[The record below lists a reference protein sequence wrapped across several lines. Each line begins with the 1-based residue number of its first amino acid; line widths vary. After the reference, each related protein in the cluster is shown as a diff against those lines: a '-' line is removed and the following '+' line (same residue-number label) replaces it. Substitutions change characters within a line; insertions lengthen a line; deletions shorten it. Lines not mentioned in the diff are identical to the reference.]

1 MKRRTMS
8 RLAALLLAA
17 GLSLALFGCTP
28 KTDDSQPASDPAAST
43 DTQTPEASS
52 DDTAQEPA
60 APSDSQPAAKEDE
73 AVPTDEEKQAVT
85 EKVEE
90 QLAQIQEQS
99 EQLEADSTTE
109 GDSEVQAE
117 LNEAADALDAYLKEE
132 VEGSSN

>member
-28 KTDDSQPASDPAAST
+28 KTDESQPASDPAASA

-60 APSDSQPAAKEDE
+60 SSDSQPASQEDE
-73 AVPTDEEKQAVT
+73 ATPAEEEKQAVT
-85 EKVEE
+85 EKVKE
-90 QLAQIQEQS
+90 QLAEIQEQS
-99 EQLEADSTTE
+99 EQLQADSTTA
-109 GDSEVQAE
+109 GDSEAE
-117 LNEAADALDAYLKEE
+117 AKLNEAADELDAYLKEE

>member
-28 KTDDSQPASDPAAST
+28 KTDESQPASDPTASA

-60 APSDSQPAAKEDE
+60 SSDSQPASQEDE
-73 AVPTDEEKQAVT
+73 ATPAEEEKQAVT
-85 EKVEE
+85 EKVKE
-90 QLAQIQEQS
+90 QLAEIQEQS
-99 EQLEADSTTE
+99 EQLQADGTTAD
-109 GDSEVQAE
+109 DSEAE
-117 LNEAADALDAYLKEE
+117 AKLNEAADELDAYLKEE

>member
-28 KTDDSQPASDPAAST
+28 KTDESQPASDPAASA

-60 APSDSQPAAKEDE
+60 SSDSQPASQEDE
-73 AVPTDEEKQAVT
+73 ATPAEEEKQAVT
-85 EKVEE
+85 EKVKE
-90 QLAQIQEQS
+90 QLAEIQEQS
-99 EQLEADSTTE
+99 EQLQADGTTAD
-109 GDSEVQAE
+109 DSEAE
-117 LNEAADALDAYLKEE
+117 AKLNEAADELDAYLKEE

>member
-28 KTDDSQPASDPAAST
+28 KTDDSQPASDLAAST

-60 APSDSQPAAKEDE
+60 AASDSQPAAQEDK
-73 AVPTDEEKQAVT
+73 AAPTEEEKQAVT
-85 EKVEE
+85 EKAKE
-90 QLAQIQEQS
+90 QLAEIQEQS
-99 EQLEADSTTE
+99 EQLQADSTTN
-109 GDSEVQAE
+109 GGSEAQAK
-117 LNEAADALDAYLKEE
+117 LNEAADELDAYLKEE